1 MVSKDDIIAELKQLV
16 EKQAKHILA
25 LIAEVEQ
32 LKLQLAKATKKE
44 KSTRTD
50 LNKRNCLSK
59 GLASDTF

>member
-16 EKQAKHILA
+16 EKQAKQILA

-44 KSTRTD
+44 I
-50 LNKRNCLSK
+50 NQN
-59 GLASDTF
+59 